1 MTPVWHPGAVRG
13 DIAVRLSG
21 DGLSLPIGELLQERA
36 EALFEITRL
45 RDSLGAAEPRQSA
58 NSSAGKLNHVDRS
71 GDLDMAP
78 GSMLRLV
85 DICAVFSLSRSSVYT
100 WIAQG
105 RFPPPVR
112 VGGRSVRWAAE
123 TLIEWRLGLGS
134 ATTKEAT
141 AGRERATAA
150 QSRR

>member
-1 MTPVWHPGAVRG
+1 M
-13 DIAVRLSG
+13 RLSG

-36 EALFEITRL
+36 EALREITRL
-45 RDSLGAAEPRQSA
+45 RNSLGAAEPKQSA
-58 NSSAGKLNHVDRS
+58 NSSAGPNRVERS
-71 GDLDMAP
+71 GGLEIAH
-78 GSMLRLV
+78 GSMLRLTDV
-85 DICAVFSLSRSSVYT
+85 CAVFSFSRSSVYT

-123 TLIEWRLGLGS
+123 TLIEWRQGIGS

-141 AGRERATAA
+141 AGREGATAA